1 MKVLDENLLA
11 ITLLVT
17 IGFQL
22 SCFFIAYTCQFDK
35 ITDLAGTS
43 NFLLVAVMTLLIS
56 QTYFSRQIVVTAL
69 VCVWA
74 LRLGGFLLYRVIRR
88 ENDARFDE
96 FRANFFKFLGF
107 WIFQIL
113 WVWIVSLAVIFLNAA
128 SEDVSLNAGDYIGWT
143 IWLIGFLLSSIA
155 DFSKDAFSS
164 RMHKSSPFI
173 RDGVWSISR
182 HPNYAGEILCWIGIF
197 VSAAQVFPSNA
208 PAGFVSIL
216 SPGWT
221 FVILMFVSGTNL
233 AEERY
238 NRKYG
243 NSSDYLEYRNSTS
256 PLIPFPASIYG
267 VLPLWFKRLFCFE
280 FSMYESGLELGMH

>member
-1 MKVLDENLLA
+1 LDENLLA

-182 HPNYAGEILCWIGIF
+182 HPNYAGKSFLSQEMSEVSVRRNLVLDWNLCLRCSSVSFQRTCWLCFDSLSRMDFCHPNVCFWNQSCRREIQ
-197 VSAAQVFPSNA
+197 SQV
-208 PAGFVSIL
+208 
-216 SPGWT
+216 W
-221 FVILMFVSGTNL
+221 
-233 AEERY
+233 
-238 NRKYG
+238 
-243 NSSDYLEYRNSTS
+243 
-256 PLIPFPASIYG
+256 
-267 VLPLWFKRLFCFE
+267 
-280 FSMYESGLELGMH
+280 